1 METRRQGGFLGVVKP
16 ISGIK
21 QMATWQGFDESHCS
35 SGEEEE
41 TYKSI
46 YHSSLCSTVAIAM
59 GVSAPSSVAR
69 LVWCHQKVV
78 GGKGRPLLWAAQSQ
92 YCLEELRVTS
102 REHLV
107 SVARDGHLQKGP
119 SESGVSCTFA
129 AAHRTFRGPKE
140 VAPGNSRS
148 LATGPHAM
156 RYFCLRHSPCV
167 RTALRASRRG

>member
-1 METRRQGGFLGVVKP
+1 MNRIVPPARRRRQTSQSATALCAILWPLPWGSLLPLPLPGWCGVVGLT
-16 ISGIK
+16 SAMAIK
-21 QMATWQGFDESHCS
+21 
-35 SGEEEE
+35 
-41 TYKSI
+41 K
-46 YHSSLCSTVAIAM
+46 L
-59 GVSAPSSVAR
+59 
-69 LVWCHQKVV
+69 V
-78 GGKGRPLLWAAQSQ
+78 GGKGRSLLRAAQSQ
-92 YCLEELRVTS
+92 CCLEELRVTS

-167 RTALRASRRG
+167 RTALRASRQG